1 MLCRERERESL
12 PVSGCDMNPHAP
24 RSLFSPRGGRRKVA
38 SDVSSLHSHTAA
50 YLPQSEDWETL
61 RIYNFTDDFI
71 QAKQIC
77 LLPRP
82 SGHGSLDTA
91 RRGNPSHLQLQKIFL
106 TDPKRLSLHLGGGDC
121 PQELTQPLISA
132 FRGRE
137 IHIRSPKHPTPVS
150 LHSAGVLRLHNRSL
164 HAGEKTG
171 RSKTCS
177 R

>member
-1 MLCRERERESL
+1 MNECCAERGREKESS

-24 RSLFSPRGGRRKVA
+24 RSLCSPRGGRRKVA

-50 YLPQSEDWETL
+50 YLPQSEDWEIL
-61 RIYNFTDDFI
+61 KII
-71 QAKQIC
+71 QAKRIC

-82 SGHGSLDTA
+82 GGHGSLDTA

-106 TDPKRLSLHLGGGDC
+106 TGPKRLSLHLGGGDC

-164 HAGEKTG
+164 HAREKTG